1 MARHTFQVENIQQGL
16 EQIKNQLGP
25 SAIIVKTR
33 RVMSEN
39 GKQMLE
45 ITAESDDVKE
55 KRSTTPA
62 ADTREQ
68 AAEEQSSSTAAL
80 HSSARAITQLQKTIL
95 ALTEQVQ
102 RVQSEMRHLRME
114 VHSTQQALLQE
125 ETSIASD
132 ESDPSESS
140 PSPSSGG
147 LAIQFSP
154 TFFESLHA
162 DELRAL
168 RLALTQLRDQSG
180 DRHLF
185 ETLVE
190 IHAALLAQDVLP
202 IHADMFC
209 ARLLGSNRLGTELFE
224 SARHI
229 LSETLI
235 SAPEPWLIPSTANT
249 DPQQERRL
257 DVQLFIGPAG
267 SGKTSMVAKVAAHA
281 AIKASR
287 QIALVSTDA
296 FRIGSHDQLETY
308 AELIGI
314 PFASA
319 DGVPLLERTIDVL
332 LTQHPDLDLIIV
344 DATSYVPFEEDASED
359 TLDTQT
365 VMNLMESEIKDLISI
380 FIVLPATWSTRSLL
394 EYLSGA
400 RALKPSGV
408 IWTMLDVTR
417 RFGAIYSVIRDV
429 AIPTV
434 LYSTGRS
441 VPGALATPEH
451 VDLADAILMNK
462 HTI

>member
-16 EQIKNQLGP
+16 ERIKDQLGP

-33 RVMSEN
+33 RVMTDN
-39 GKQMLE
+39 GTQMLE
-45 ITAESDDVKE
+45 ITAESDASKKE
-55 KRSTTPA
+55 ERST
-62 ADTREQ
+62 
-68 AAEEQSSSTAAL
+68 SSSTQNASDASGEDQAGSAAAL
-80 HSSARAITQLQKTIL
+80 HSSTRAITQLQKTIL

-125 ETSIASD
+125 ESLASD
-132 ESDPSESS
+132 DPDDESTTPVS
-140 PSPSSGG
+140 P

-154 TFFESLHA
+154 AFFESLHA

-224 SARHI
+224 SARQI

-235 SAPEPWLIPSTANT
+235 SAPEPWLSPPSDNT
-249 DPQQERRL
+249 EESAPQQI

-287 QIALVSTDA
+287 KIALVSTDA
-296 FRIGSHDQLETY
+296 FRIGGHDQLETY

-319 DGVPLLERTIDVL
+319 DGVQLLERTVSVL
-332 LTQHPDLDLIIV
+332 RSQHPDLDLIIV
-344 DATSYVPFEEDASED
+344 DATSYVPFEEASAED

-365 VMNLMESEIKDLISI
+365 LMHLMESEIEENLSI
-380 FIVLPATWSTRSLL
+380 FVVLPATWSTRSLL
-394 EYLSGA
+394 EYLSNA
-400 RALKPSGV
+400 RVIKPAGV

-417 RFGAIYSVIRDV
+417 RFGAIYSVTRDV
-429 AIPTV
+429 AIPAV

-441 VPGALATPEH
+441 VPGALITPDR

-462 HTI
+462 NTI